1 MTPDLVISGHNFSDQ
16 ARVQIR
22 QSQEEIFRL
31 KTEDS
36 RLRLEAKSKDE
47 DVEASRIKLLKSE
60 EDCSEL
66 RRAKKELEFYKCSL
80 EEEMEKR
87 QNSQVSLESQVG
99 KLLILTRIKNRKGQN
114 CPSNPWKLTKN
125 LIPGR
130 AGFNDISSCNST
142 HFF

>member
-47 DVEASRIKLLKSE
+47 DVEASRIKLLKSK

-114 CPSNPWKLTKN
+114 CPSNPLKFTK
-125 LIPGR
+125 I
-130 AGFNDISSCNST
+130 
-142 HFF
+142 